1 MVSMER
7 FMAAR
12 TIRLAINGAAG
23 RMGQRLIDLA
33 GQDSRFKIVCAI
45 ENPGHALVG
54 KSVGPVKCTDKLT
67 GDVDVVIDFSLP
79 EGTQAILPAAVEA
92 RAAMVIGTTGLALV
106 QKQIDEAA
114 KNIPVVQAAN
124 YSVGV
129 NALLKLVAEAARIL
143 GDAYDIEI
151 VEAHHRFK
159 KDAPSGTALAL
170 AKSICQATGK
180 DMAKALRHG
189 RQGEQPRAAG
199 EIGMH
204 ALRLGDTVGEH
215 AVHFG
220 ALGETVTLAHSAHTR
235 DTFALGALRAAAWIA
250 GKPAG
255 TYNMADVLF
264 GKDRS

>member
-1 MVSMER
+1 MQRDV
-7 FMAAR
+7 
-12 TIRLAINGAAG
+12 TTLAINGAAG

-33 GQDSRFKIVCAI
+33 GQDQRFKVVCAI
-45 ENPGHALVG
+45 EKAGHPLVG
-54 KSVGPVKCTDKLT
+54 KPVGPVICADKLT
-67 GDVDVVIDFSLP
+67 GGADVVIDFSLP
-79 EGTQAILPAAVEA
+79 EGTQALLPAAVKA
-92 RAAMVIGTTGLALV
+92 RTAMVIGTTGLTLV

-114 KNIPVVQAAN
+114 RQIPIVQAAN

-129 NALLKLVAEAARIL
+129 NALLKLVADAAKIL
-143 GDAYDIEI
+143 GDSYDIEI

-170 AKSICQATGK
+170 AKSICQAMGQ
-180 DMAKALRHG
+180 DIQKALRHG

-215 AVHFG
+215 AVQFG
-220 ALGETVTLAHSAHTR
+220 SLGETVTLAHSAHTR
-235 DTFALGALRAAAWIA
+235 DTFALGALRAAAWIV

-255 TYNMADVLF
+255 AYNMSDVLF
-264 GKDRS
+264 GR